1 MPMQAIQTAV
11 LLSCVL
17 TWPSAYAATELK
29 SGSDPLGAQLD
40 PQEILTVDEAF
51 ALSAELSEDGFLVA
65 TWRMPDGY
73 YLYRHRFEFSGG
85 DGALGTPIIPDG
97 KPKTDEFFGDVEVYY
112 GAVTVRVPVLR
123 QTGRDVEVEI
133 GYQGCADFGLCYPP
147 EEKRFTFAGS
157 AP

>member
-1 MPMQAIQTAV
+1 MPMRAIQTAV

-17 TWPSAYAATELK
+17 AWPAAYAATELK
-29 SGSDPLGAQLD
+29 TGPDPLGAQLD
-40 PQEILTVDEAF
+40 PREILTVDEAF
-51 ALSAELSEDGFLVA
+51 ALSAELSEDRFLVA

-73 YLYRHRFEFSGG
+73 YLYRHRFKFSGG
-85 DGALGTPIIPDG
+85 DGLLGNPIIPDG
-97 KPKTDEFFGDVEVYY
+97 KQKTDEFFGEVEVYY
-112 GAVTVRVPVLR
+112 GGVTVRVPVLR
-123 QTGRDVEVEI
+123 QSGRDIEVVV